1 MKSNGFSRRGLL
13 MGAATL
19 AVSRLK
25 AADDTTLPTMELQQ
39 MAEGVSG
46 LGRTAICLRRLL
58 YGRKQR
64 ARYQC
69 FSL

>member
-25 AADDTTLPTMELQQ
+25 AADDTTLPTRELQQ

-46 LGRTAICLRRLL
+46 AS
-58 YGRKQR
+58 
-64 ARYQC
+64 AVPP
-69 FSL
+69 FA